1 MIYKQK
7 IKVMNKLEYII
18 GCMCVYVCIEV
29 AANLLLK
36 CENNCN

>member
-18 GCMCVYVCIEV
+18 ECMCVYVCIEV
-29 AANLLLK
+29 AVSLLLK
-36 CENNCN
+36 CENNCD